1 MKKDKKFRQR
11 IGYGAGDMAC
21 NLVWQMIT
29 LYLMYYY
36 TDVYGLAAAQVSLLF
51 LLTRCVDGVTDVIMG
66 VLIDK
71 TNTKYGKSR
80 PWFLIGAIPFCILG
94 ILAFYVPDLG
104 EVGKLIYA
112 YITYIGLS
120 CAYTMVNIPLASIL
134 PSLTSDENERTILV
148 CFRMVMAAVGG
159 TIVSA
164 LTLPLVH
171 TLGGGNAQ
179 NGFFYTMIIFSVVA
193 GCLFFFT
200 FTSVEETVKMEKEDI
215 SAKEAFKAIKG
226 NKPWYIFAINI
237 IFMWG
242 SVFMMQGSLIYYYTY
257 YVGNVTLAAT
267 VASIF
272 TFIPVIASIIAPL
285 FTKLSSKRNI
295 FQLASFI
302 NIVGFLVIYVMKD
315 NIPGIIIGAII
326 LSFGY
331 GLRQV
336 VYFSMQADPVDYGE
350 YKTGISAAGLLSS
363 INGFLGKVTLALAGS
378 FTGVLL
384 AISGYIPNGT
394 QPDNALIAIQASYIF
409 IPVFLVILSMIT
421 MSFYDLDKVYP
432 KIRAELDSRT
442 KGVSNVKTN

>member
-1 MKKDKKFRQR
+1 MKNNKIMRQR

-29 LYLMYYY
+29 LYLMFYY

-66 VLIDK
+66 ILIDK
-71 TNTKYGKSR
+71 TNTKWGKSR
-80 PWFLIGAIPFCILG
+80 PWFLLGAIPFCLLG
-94 ILAFYVPDLG
+94 ILAFYVPDIG
-104 EVGKLIYA
+104 EAGKLIYA

-134 PSLTSDENERTILV
+134 PSLTSDEEERTILV
-148 CFRMVMAAVGG
+148 SFRMVMAAIGG
-159 TIVSA
+159 TAVSV
-164 LTLPLVH
+164 LTMPLVEA
-171 TLGGGNAQ
+171 LGNGNSQ
-179 NGFFYTMIIFSVVA
+179 QGFFYTMIIFSVVA

-215 SAKEAFKAIKG
+215 SVREAFTALKG

-242 SVFMMQGSLIYYYTY
+242 SVFMMQGALIYYYTY
-257 YVGNVTLAAT
+257 YVGNVALAST
-267 VASIF
+267 VAGLF
-272 TFIPVIASIIAPL
+272 TFIPVVASIIAPA
-285 FTKLSSKRNI
+285 FTKLNTKRNI
-295 FQLASFI
+295 FQIASAI
-302 NIVGFLVIYVMKD
+302 NILGFVLIYIMHS
-315 NIPGIIIGAII
+315 NPTGIIIGAII

-363 INGFLGKVTLALAGS
+363 INGFLGKVTLAIAGS
-378 FTGVLL
+378 MTSFML
-384 AISGYIPNGT
+384 AVSGYVPNGT
-394 QPDNALIAIQASYIF
+394 QPDSALFAIQASYIF
-409 IPVFLVILSMIT
+409 IPVILVILSMIT
-421 MSFYDLDKVYP
+421 MSFYNLDKQYP
-432 KIRAELDSRT
+432 EIRKELDRR
-442 KGVSNVKTN
+442 VKEKQEA